1 MLRRVSLRSCPIN
14 LSHTLVRLTLVFL
27 VGTFAL
33 SVPAGAQTESTIF
46 SFTQH
51 ESFWPEGGL
60 VEDATGNL
68 YGTTVGG
75 GSYGTGTVYQL
86 SPPVKG
92 STTWKKTV
100 LYNFQPWA
108 STGYTPSSELA
119 IDSTGRLYGVTWA
132 GGDARCHCGVLYE
145 LIPPT
150 TNGAPWTHL
159 VLHAFTN
166 TANDGRLPNAPPVL
180 SSSTIY
186 GVTQQGGLHD
196 SGIVY
201 QFVPGKSG
209 GTYSVLY
216 SFGANNDASW
226 PNGPLLLDS
235 AGSLYGVA
243 SLGGAF
249 NAGAVFKLSQS
260 GGSWT
265 ESILFSFGGGSQS
278 SGITPVGNLLFD
290 SAGNLYGVTEAGG
303 ASQLGVAYELSPASG
318 SWTENVLFNFSKTAG
333 STPLAGMTWNPSNG
347 SLYGTTSAGGSHTH
361 GTVFQL
367 TPPVSG
373 GLWTETL
380 LQQFTYANSGGLPS
394 GRVLRDATTGY
405 LYGTTY
411 NGGGG
416 GCDGD
421 CGVDYQIIP

>member
-1 MLRRVSLRSCPIN
+1 MLRWVPN
-14 LSHTLVRLTLVFL
+14 LSQTFGRLTLVFVFL
-27 VGTFAL
+27 LGAFAL
-33 SVPAGAQTESTIF
+33 RVPATAQTASTIYSF
-46 SFTQH
+46 SLH

-60 VEDATGNL
+60 VEDASGNL
-68 YGTTVGG
+68 YGATVGG
-75 GSYGTGTVYQL
+75 GTYGTGTVYQL
-86 SPPVKG
+86 SPPAKG

-100 LYNFQPWA
+100 LYNFQPWGI
-108 STGYTPSSELA
+108 TGHTPSSELA
-119 IDSTGRLYGVTWA
+119 IDTSGHLYGVTWS
-132 GGDARCHCGVLYE
+132 GGDGRCHCGVLYE
-145 LIPPT
+145 LVPPAT
-150 TNGAPWTHL
+150 AGGPWTHF

-166 TANDGRLPNAPPVL
+166 TSNDGRLPNAPPVL
-180 SSSTIY
+180 SSNTIY

-201 QFVPGKSG
+201 QFIPGKNG

-216 SFGANNDASW
+216 SFGANSDANW
-226 PNGPLLLDS
+226 PNGPVLLDS
-235 AGSLYGVA
+235 AGSLYGVT

-249 NAGAVFKLSQS
+249 NAGAVYKLSQNS
-260 GGSWT
+260 GVWT

-290 SAGNLYGVTEAGG
+290 SSGNLYGVTQFGG

-318 SWTENVLFNFSKTAG
+318 SWTQNVLFNFSTAAG
-333 STPLAGMTWNPSNG
+333 ASPLAGMTWNPSNG

-361 GTVFQL
+361 GVVFQL
-367 TPPVSG
+367 TPPVAG

-380 LQQFTYANSGGLPS
+380 LQQFTFAGNGGLPS

-411 NGGGG
+411 NGGAS

-421 CGVDYQIIP
+421 CGVDWQIIP